1 MAVRRVAIG
10 AVVAAVVLAVV
21 LALGWF
27 RGGSGPAP
35 TQPLS
40 ATAALA
46 TPALSFGDPLAARVE
61 VLADAKQVDVGS
73 LRVRPRFAPW
83 RIVSETRERHTG
95 AGTLLVYHWTL
106 ECLSQACLPG
116 PDARRAPVPAGADL
130 LPLDRPGAPFA
141 GSSSGRRTASSP
153 A

>member
-10 AVVAAVVLAVV
+10 VVVAAVVLAVV

-40 ATAALA
+40 ASAALA
-46 TPALSFGDPLAARVE
+46 TPALSFGDPLAARME
-61 VLADAKQVDVGS
+61 VLADPKQVDVGS

-83 RIVSETRERHTG
+83 RIVSETRERHSG
-95 AGTLLVYHWTL
+95 AGTLLVYRWTL
-106 ECLSQACLPG
+106 ECLSQACLP
-116 PDARRAPVPAGADL
+116 
-130 LPLDRPGAPFA
+130 
-141 GSSSGRRTASSP
+141 
-153 A
+153 

>member
-10 AVVAAVVLAVV
+10 AVVAAVVLAIV

-83 RIVSETRERHTG
+83 RIVSETRERHVRRG
-95 AGTLLVYHWTL
+95 
-106 ECLSQACLPG
+106 
-116 PDARRAPVPAGADL
+116 DAAR
-130 LPLDRPGAPFA
+130 LPLDARVPVAGVPARAGRSPSA
-141 GSSSGRRTASSP
+141 GSCRR
-153 A
+153 